1 MQITSAKFLQG
12 MVGPTEV
19 LHNGTPQVAF
29 IGRSNAGKSTLLNS
43 LTNQKKL
50 AIASKT
56 PGRTKEINVFL
67 INSSHY
73 FMDLPGYGYAKA
85 SGESIKQLGELISWY
100 LFSSKAD
107 PLVVVLVD
115 SVVGPTK
122 DDWAMLQD
130 LMEDKKRIVVV
141 LNKIDKIKPSKRPNR
156 IKQLQQELRGF
167 TLVPYSSKTGAGKE
181 ELTDIILKETEET

>member
-1 MQITSAKFLQG
+1 MEITSARFIQG
-12 MVGPTEV
+12 LVGPADI
-19 LHNGTPQVAF
+19 LYNGTPQVAF

-67 INSSHY
+67 INNTHY

-85 SGESIKQLGELISWY
+85 SGESIKKIGELISWY
-100 LFSSKAD
+100 LFNSKTD

-115 SVVGPTK
+115 AVVGPTK

-130 LMEDKKRIVVV
+130 LMDDKKRIVVV
-141 LNKIDKIKPSKRPNR
+141 LNKIDKIKPAKRTNR
-156 IKQLQQELRGF
+156 IKELQQELNGF
-167 TLVPYSSKTGAGKE
+167 TLVPYSSKTGAGKQELIDSILSE
-181 ELTDIILKETEET
+181 ES